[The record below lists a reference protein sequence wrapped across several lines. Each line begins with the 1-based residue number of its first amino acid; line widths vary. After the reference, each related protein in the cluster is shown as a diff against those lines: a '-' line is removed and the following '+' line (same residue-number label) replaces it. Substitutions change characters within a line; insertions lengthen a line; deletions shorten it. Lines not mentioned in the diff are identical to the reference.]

1 MICVLIGFGS
11 VAGFC
16 FLEGMSSLALFST
29 DFLSK
34 TGVADWPS
42 MRYDSELGWVN
53 RPNVFLADLYGPG
66 VFLRTNAR
74 GFRGDQEVTREA
86 PRDRLRVICSGD
98 SFTLGYGVDD
108 YHAWCH
114 LLGSMDH
121 RFDTVNL
128 GVAGYGIDQAYLRY
142 VRAGHSLEHAVHVF
156 AFITLDFYRMRCA
169 TFSGYGKPLLAVKD
183 GLLVTKNVPVPRSR
197 FAPLFS
203 TLLYRLKKTAHA
215 LRTAELVNRAR
226 NRLAHAGAARG
237 AGPRDESMHF
247 DEETWQVTAKTFET
261 LQRMDRAVGSTLLI
275 VYLPMDY
282 DPEADAWRERLRA
295 ESEKSGFSDLDL
307 VPALRQLPA
316 QQRAAMFLSETS
328 PAAGHYTD
336 AGNDW
341 VAERIHDELLRLA
354 PVAARLAGTADVGGQ
369 GRRPLN

>member
-1 MICVLIGFGS
+1 M
-11 VAGFC
+11 
-16 FLEGMSSLALFST
+16 
-29 DFLSK
+29 
-34 TGVADWPS
+34 
-42 MRYDSELGWVN
+42 
-53 RPNVFLADLYGPG
+53 
-66 VFLRTNAR
+66 
-74 GFRGDQEVTREA
+74 TREA

-142 VRAGHSLEHAVHVF
+142 VRVGHSLEHTVHVF
-156 AFITLDFYRMRCA
+156 ALITLDFYRMRCA
-169 TFSGYGKPLLAVKD
+169 TFSGYGKPMLAVKD
-183 GLLVTKNVPVPRSR
+183 GLLVTRNVPVPQSR
-197 FAPLFS
+197 FAVLFS
-203 TLLYRLKKTAHA
+203 TFLYRLKKAAHA
-215 LRTAELVNRAR
+215 LRSIELVNRAR
-226 NRLAHAGAARG
+226 KRLSYGAAARG
-237 AGPRDESMHF
+237 GVARDESMHF
-247 DEETWQVTAKTFET
+247 DEETWQVTAKIFET

-275 VYLPMDY
+275 VYLPMEY

-295 ESEKSGFSDLDL
+295 ESEKSGFSYLDL

-316 QQRAAMFLSETS
+316 QQRAAMFLSETT

-354 PVAARLAGTADVGGQ
+354 PVAARLAGTPDVGGQ
-369 GRRPLN
+369 ESDLSGNQVLMAPR